1 MHQVDSLAATTAGAG
16 IIEEVPANLDT
27 SLGPSS
33 LPKLVDWLNWPR
45 ERVAR
50 WVSAQPQPV
59 VIGWPFNGTRRWYR
73 LYKHENPDAQDYV
86 TTIIR
91 HQAEKHRLVFAHGV
105 KAILAPCFGAE
116 LLQRGP
122 DYTQRVLG
130 GLLKL
135 GDDAVN
141 QEMFN
146 AGVRLR
152 FYGNYEEMLDTPA
165 FRPLLNACAELT
177 AATVNGDGP
186 LLLIGL
192 FADDPY
198 PTIARLSIEFA
209 KKRGYPPN
217 RQELI
222 EAYYGLAIPDLSLYL
237 GFAQPALFD
246 IPLLSAGVEDLY
258 ATLTPS
264 PELTERQLREILYD
278 HLIVR
283 RTPETDY
290 EVLSD
295 EAQAALAEYN
305 RRYRGVTLGIG
316 RIDPLTGVWNP
327 LLPDLKEETQ
337 PAQRLI

>member
-1 MHQVDSLAATTAGAG
+1 MYRADSLVATIAETGVV
-16 IIEEVPANLDT
+16 EETPANLDT
-27 SLGPSS
+27 LHAPSS
-33 LPKLVDWLNWPR
+33 APELIDWLNWPR

-50 WVSAQPQPV
+50 WVTAQLQPV
-59 VIGWPFNGTRRWYR
+59 VMGWPFNGTRRWYR
-73 LYKHENPDAQDYV
+73 LYSKENPATHDYV

-105 KAILAPCFGAE
+105 SVILAPCFGAE

-122 DYTQRVLG
+122 EYTKRVLG

-141 QEMFN
+141 QEMFD

-152 FYGNYEEMLDTPA
+152 FYGDYEEMLDTPT
-165 FRPLLNACAELT
+165 FRPLLKACEDLT
-177 AATVNGDGP
+177 AATANGSGP

-192 FADDPY
+192 FGDDPY
-198 PTIARLSIEFA
+198 PTIARLSVEFA

-217 RQELI
+217 RHELV

-264 PELTERQLREILYD
+264 PDLTERQLREILYD

-283 RTPETDY
+283 RTPEADY
-290 EVLSD
+290 EALSD

-305 RRYRGVTLGIG
+305 RRYRGITLGIG
-316 RIDPLTGVWNP
+316 RIDPLTGVWSP
-327 LLPDLKEETQ
+327 LLPNPGEETQ
-337 PAQRLI
+337 PAQ